1 MNVYSIIQLQTGS
14 EISGGIANY
23 ISLLV
28 KSKELRSFDH
38 IVTVKNINKVAEIK
52 YKGSKLVE
60 FDNQI
65 NLFNF
70 LKKVLVLK
78 NIATKFK
85 NTLFHSHALKSG
97 FLTVFLKLIFK
108 VRFVYTNHG
117 LRFLQKNKISLPL
130 FFVIEIIVMLFCEKY
145 ICVRYKDYYFLKSI
159 IKLKFLYKK
168 IEIIRLNL
176 DSKNSYNEIS
186 ISEKYK
192 TPFTIIGIGS
202 LIELKRP
209 SKFIDW
215 VQFLTKEGIPIK
227 AYWFGEGPLKEKM
240 IRLTELLNLDI
251 TWFGQKSQKII
262 FSYLKKAT
270 FLMQTSKFEVYST
283 VILESMSFGTPI
295 ISSYYWGVNELI
307 KDNQNGVIIDKNILY
322 KKQYQ
327 KLINLFNNEEL
338 YKKLSNNCIM
348 IFLKYHNDNSKTSSK
363 YKKIFNHILKS

>member
-1 MNVYSIIQLQTGS
+1 MNVHSIIQLQTGS

-28 KSKELRSFDH
+28 KSKELKSFDH
-38 IVTVKNINKVAEIK
+38 IVTVKNINKVTEIK

-70 LKKVLVLK
+70 LKKVCLLK
-78 NIATKFK
+78 NIATKFE

-117 LRFLQKNKISLPL
+117 LRFMQKNKIFLPL
-130 FFVIEIIVMLFCEKY
+130 FFIIEIIVMLFCEKY
-145 ICVRYKDYYFLKSI
+145 ICIRYKDYYFLRSI

-176 DSKNSYNEIS
+176 DSKNSYEEIS

-202 LIELKRP
+202 LIDLKRP
-209 SKFIDW
+209 S
-215 VQFLTKEGIPIK
+215 
-227 AYWFGEGPLKEKM
+227 
-240 IRLTELLNLDI
+240 NLI
-251 TWFGQKSQKII
+251 G
-262 FSYLKKAT
+262 
-270 FLMQTSKFEVYST
+270 
-283 VILESMSFGTPI
+283 
-295 ISSYYWGVNELI
+295 
-307 KDNQNGVIIDKNILY
+307 
-322 KKQYQ
+322 
-327 KLINLFNNEEL
+327 FN
-338 YKKLSNNCIM
+338 C
-348 IFLKYHNDNSKTSSK
+348 
-363 YKKIFNHILKS
+363 